1 MEPRTSFVGTPF
13 YVAPEML
20 TNTLSHPASDLW
32 ALGCIIYQMHE
43 GKKTFEGSS
52 ENDTFDKIITRKV
65 TWPEDMDTDT
75 VDIIDKLL
83 QLDPRDRLGFEG
95 LKSHS
100 YFRSI
105 NFKQIGE
112 KSTGKS
118 EIKIQ
123 TMEF

>member
-1 MEPRTSFVGTPF
+1 
-13 YVAPEML
+13 
-20 TNTLSHPASDLW
+20 
-32 ALGCIIYQMHE
+32 MHE
-43 GKKTFEGSS
+43 GKKTFEGQS
-52 ENDTFDKIITRKV
+52 ENDTFDKIITRTV

-75 VDIIDKLL
+75 MDIIDKLL
-83 QLDPRDRLGFEG
+83 QLDPRNRLGFEG

-118 EIKIQ
+118 GIKI
-123 TMEF
+123 